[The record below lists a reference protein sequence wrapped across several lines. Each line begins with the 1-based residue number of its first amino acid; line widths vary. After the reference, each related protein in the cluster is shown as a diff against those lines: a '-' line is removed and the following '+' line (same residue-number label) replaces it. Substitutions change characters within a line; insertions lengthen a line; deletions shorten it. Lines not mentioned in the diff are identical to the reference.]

1 MSEKIKRNFCINHQ
15 MSTMD
20 LVRRVISLGV
30 ILQLLGNI
38 GKLKMKFNIECNVNR
53 VFFGGL
59 EGLLGRAMIG
69 LMWSVQGLVT
79 WHVNKAHM
87 YQEKDRPV
95 SNRFNSE
102 FCLDKISHS
111 TLFFT
116 KILKKMFKWNVWKL
130 GDSFPWLISNIV
142 FTFEGILLIEKN
154 FILLF

>member
-38 GKLKMKFNIECNVNR
+38 GKLKMKFNIECNCNVNW
-53 VFFGGL
+53 VFFGVSK
-59 EGLLGRAMIG
+59 GLLRRAMIG

-87 YQEKDRPV
+87 YQGKNLPV

-102 FCLDKISHS
+102 FCLDEISHS

-116 KILKKMFKWNVWKL
+116 NILKQVLKKMFKWNVWKL
-130 GDSFPWLISNIV
+130 GDSFPWLISNS
-142 FTFEGILLIEKN
+142 FYFWGIYH
-154 FILLF
+154 